1 MVVGADSVPQGYLY
15 ALERSSGKIRWKH
28 AFPGGVGAQILRR
41 GDTAFAV
48 TASGEAVAV
57 DLESGRIVWR
67 TSPQEAGD
75 RLLDP
80 ALDGDRLFVG
90 WRPGPVEALE
100 ASTGRR
106 IWRTD
111 LGERLNTSV
120 AVVGSSVVVG
130 TLAGRLHRLS
140 REDGSV
146 LGSIELEEMPYGDL
160 VQAGGCLLSLR
171 VEMEG
176 GPGTLSCLD
185 PSLSRT
191 LWSFPSEK
199 EISTFRPL
207 IQGGRVVIGWDGA
220 LISLDL
226 GTGARGWSCPVKGMP
241 RGLGASGE
249 SLYVGTLSGPVLAL
263 DPARCPRSGS

>member
-1 MVVGADSVPQGYLY
+1 MVVGTDSVPLGHLY
-15 ALERSSGKIRWKH
+15 ALERSSGKVRWKH
-28 AFPGGVGAQILRR
+28 LFPGGVGAQILRR

-48 TASGEAVAV
+48 AASGEVVAV

-75 RLLDP
+75 SLLDP
-80 ALDGDRLFVG
+80 VLDGDRLFMG
-90 WRPGPVEALE
+90 WRPGSVEALD

-111 LGERLNTSV
+111 VGERLNTSV

-130 TLAGRLHRLS
+130 SLAGRLHRLS

-146 LGSIELEEMPYGDL
+146 LPPIELNGMPYGDL
-160 VQAGGCLLSLR
+160 VEAGGCLLSLLR
-171 VEMEG
+171 VEVEDPSPQEG
-176 GPGTLSCLD
+176 PCTLSCLD
-185 PSLSRT
+185 PSLSRS
-191 LWSFPSEK
+191 LWSFRSEK

-207 IQGGRVVIGWDGA
+207 IQRGRAVVGWDGT

-226 GTGARGWSCPVKGMP
+226 ETGAQAWSCPVKGVP
-241 RGLGASGE
+241 RGLGAFGKAFTSE
-249 SLYVGTLSGPVLAL
+249 P
-263 DPARCPRSGS
+263 